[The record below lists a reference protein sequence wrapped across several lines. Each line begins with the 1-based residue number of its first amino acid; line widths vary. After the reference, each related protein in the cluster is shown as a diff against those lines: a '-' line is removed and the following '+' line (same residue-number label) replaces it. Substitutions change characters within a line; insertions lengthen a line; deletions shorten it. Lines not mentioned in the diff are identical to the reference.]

1 MYECFKWKNIIAVDS
16 PSYCPD
22 CGESMRNRRKPLE

>member
-1 MYECFKWKNIIAVDS
+1 MDS